1 MEFVP
6 YAVLAR
12 IKRSV
17 EVNLDVG
24 RNGRQLLQHKE
35 GGLEESE
42 PVWWRQRGPVLRRE
56 TLFSHV
62 VE

>member
-17 EVNLDVG
+17 EVNLEVG
-24 RNGRQLLQHKE
+24 LNGGQLHQYKE

-42 PVWWRQRGPVLRRE
+42 PVWRQQRGPVLRRE
-56 TLFSHV
+56 TSFCHV